1 MTTEPSE
8 PAGPSA
14 EAGPSVGPRPSGRG
28 PTAPVRP
35 FSFFLGLSFRADRRG
50 AWTTLLLFTF
60 RPLAT
65 VVFALGLAGMLAAL
79 IDRDTATAVTLACG
93 ACAALVVQLAL
104 SRTALAVSAR
114 MVDRTGRLVDEE
126 VQRLLHGTRTV
137 EHFHDPGL
145 LDRLEVIRAE
155 RPRLT
160 EGADVTGLI
169 AGTLLRLGSTLVV
182 AALAT
187 GWLLLVPA
195 ASVLS
200 YACTL
205 RAERARQRGREAAA
219 EADRL
224 RAGYFA
230 LGTDP
235 DHRDELRLTGGLAF
249 ALARHRDHA
258 RDAERARAR
267 GARTAFAWSA
277 LGVLVMTGA
286 YGTGIAFLTRS
297 LRDGSASVVTGLAA
311 LLLLSGVTVL
321 TGALIRYV
329 SSLSDSLR
337 VTRILLGVR
346 TVLEER
352 AAPVARPAAEHG
364 GIRMRGVTF
373 RYPGGSTPALSSVDL
388 DLRPGRVY
396 ALVGAN
402 GCGKSTLVQ
411 VMAGL
416 LPPTEGTVTGGP
428 GIDPR
433 HGGGTTVV
441 SQDYARFE
449 FALADS
455 IALGNDRATD
465 EDRARAHRDSGLD
478 ELLAG
483 GRLSESTRL
492 GPSFPDGTGLSGG
505 QWQRIAVCRG
515 LLPGGATLLMFD
527 EPTSAVDPL
536 AEDQLLSRLA
546 SWSRRSARAHDGVAV
561 VVTHRLS
568 LVKEVDEVILM
579 DRGRVAAV
587 APHDELLRNPLYGA
601 LYGAQQRAYA
611 SAPAGAGADAVRAAP
626 PVQAGTR
633 VRATQENEE
642 HR

>member
-1 MTTEPSE
+1 M
-8 PAGPSA
+8 
-14 EAGPSVGPRPSGRG
+14 
-28 PTAPVRP
+28 RP
-35 FSFFLGLSFRADRRG
+35 FSLFLGLSFRADRSG

-65 VVFALGLAGMLAAL
+65 VLFALGLAGMLAAL
-79 IDRDTATAVTLACG
+79 LDRDVATAVALACG

-104 SRTALAVSAR
+104 SKTALAVSAR
-114 MVDRTGRLVDEE
+114 MVDRTGRLVDQEI
-126 VQRLLHGTRTV
+126 QQLLHGTRTV
-137 EHFHDPGL
+137 EHFHDPEL
-145 LDRLEVIRAE
+145 LDRLELVRAE

-169 AGTLLRLGSTLVV
+169 AGTLLRLGSTVVV

-224 RAGYFA
+224 RAEYFV

-235 DHRDELRLTGGLAF
+235 DHRDELRLTEGLAF
-249 ALARHRDHA
+249 TLARHRAHA
-258 RDAERARAR
+258 REAERARAR

-297 LRDGSASVVTGLAA
+297 LRDGSTSVATGLAA
-311 LLLLSGVTVL
+311 LLLLSSVTVL

-329 SSLSDSLR
+329 SALSDSLR
-337 VTRILLGVR
+337 VTWLLLGVR
-346 TVLEER
+346 AVLEER
-352 AAPVARPAAEHG
+352 AAPVARPSTGEP
-364 GIRMRGVTF
+364 GIRLRDVTF
-373 RYPGGSTPALSSVDL
+373 RYPGGRAPALSSVDL
-388 DLRPGRVY
+388 DLHPGRVY

-402 GCGKSTLVQ
+402 GSGKSTLVQ
-411 VMAGL
+411 VLAGL

-433 HGGGTTVV
+433 RGGGASIV

-455 IALGNDRATD
+455 VALGSDRATA
-465 EDRARAHRDSGLD
+465 EDRARAHRDSGLG
-478 ELLAG
+478 ELLDR
-483 GRLSESTRL
+483 GRLSQDTRL
-492 GPSFPDGTGLSGG
+492 GRSFPDGTELSGG

-515 LLPGGATLLMFD
+515 LLPDGATLLMFD

-536 AEDQLLSRLA
+536 AEDQLLSHLA

-568 LVKEVDEVILM
+568 LVKEVDEVILL
-579 DRGRVAAV
+579 DRGRVVAV
-587 APHDELLRNPLYGA
+587 APHEELLEHPLYQG
-601 LYGAQQRAYA
+601 LYGAQQRAYTPG
-611 SAPAGAGADAVRAAP
+611 SAGATAVPARAGT

-633 VRATQENEE
+633 ARATQENEE
-642 HR
+642 SR